1 MNLSKLQEIVEDREA
16 WRAAVHGVTKSQI
29 CLFCISAYCNVNK
42 DIIWYV
48 MLNRRIWGTLV
59 SALAHFSKKRSE
71 PFWSLGGLAHSGIC
85 SCLRWTNGQER
96 RKLQMRG
103 ISPRKVLI

>member
-1 MNLSKLQEIVEDREA
+1 MTV
-16 WRAAVHGVTKSQI
+16 
-29 CLFCISAYCNVNK
+29 FYISAYCRVNK

-48 MLNRRIWGTLV
+48 MLSCRIFGALV

-85 SCLRWTNGQER
+85 SCLRRTNGQER

-103 ISPRKVLI
+103 ISPRKILI